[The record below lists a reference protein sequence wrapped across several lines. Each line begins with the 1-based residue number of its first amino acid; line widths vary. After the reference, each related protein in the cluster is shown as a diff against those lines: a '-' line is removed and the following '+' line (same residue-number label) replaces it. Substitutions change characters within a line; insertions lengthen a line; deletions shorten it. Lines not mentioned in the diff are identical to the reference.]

1 MVKNVSNNKK
11 ELETKEGVTDM
22 AKFNNIKLSNKMSL
36 LLTIPIIAIVITTY
50 ISVTNI
56 GSVSEALV
64 KKLYNE
70 INQSTALMLNADRDF
85 YQALADQMN
94 MQKSTNQE
102 ELQKYRES
110 YNENAK
116 QVVDRVHEAY
126 GILRREQSAYEKFR
140 HQVSNKTVFELI
152 EAFNKDYNRWHGLFN
167 ASTNVVSDEE
177 QYISA
182 FNSARESMNQIE
194 EILEVYGTE
203 IVAQS
208 NKTVL
213 QTQRDVII
221 ITVSAIVISLLLGI
235 IIITGINKRT
245 RKMY

>member
-1 MVKNVSNNKK
+1 MD
-11 ELETKEGVTDM
+11 TKEGVTEM
-22 AKFNNIKLSNKMSL
+22 AKFNNIKLSKKMSL
-36 LLTIPIIAIVITTY
+36 LLTIPVIAIVITAY

-56 GSVSEALV
+56 GSISEVLV

-70 INQSTALMLNADRDF
+70 INQCNALMLNADRDF
-85 YQALADQMN
+85 YQALTDQMN
-94 MQKSTNQE
+94 MQQSTNQE

-116 QVVDRVHEAY
+116 QVIDRVHEAY
-126 GILRREQSAYEKFR
+126 GILLKEKSVYEEFR
-140 HQVSNKTVFELI
+140 HQVSNQTVFELI
-152 EAFNKDYNRWHGLFN
+152 EAFNRDYNTWYGLFN
-167 ASTNVVSDEE
+167 SSINVISDEE
-177 QYISA
+177 KYLSA

-213 QTQRDVII
+213 QT
-221 ITVSAIVISLLLGI
+221 
-235 IIITGINKRT
+235 
-245 RKMY
+245 